1 MAAPKLYRRL
11 ATGLAFAVFGGLGV
25 FFQFLIFPGIVL
37 VIRNKARRKILAR
50 RVIHLTFKWFIAFIR
65 AIAILDWKAENLEK
79 LQKPGQ
85 LILANH
91 LTLIDVVFLFSFV
104 PNACAIIK
112 SGLAK
117 NPFTWGAV
125 YAAGYITNDSGPELI
140 EDCVK
145 ELKSGASLI
154 IFPEGTRTP
163 QGQVPKLK
171 HGAMITAFESDIDPT
186 LLKITCEPLSLT
198 KGAHWWDVPEKPM
211 FFTFSVLGQLSVE
224 PYRTLYKNSAP
235 KAVRALSREIF
246 GVLFPDF
253 VNKQSEKGTDNV

>member
-1 MAAPKLYRRL
+1 MAAEKLYRRM

-37 VIRNKARRKILAR
+37 VIRNKTKRKIVAR
-50 RVIHLTFKWFIAFIR
+50 RVIHRAFKWFIAFMR
-65 AIAILDWKAENLEK
+65 AIGILDWKGFNLEK

-140 EDCVK
+140 EDCVR
-145 ELKSGASLI
+145 ELKTGASLI

-163 QGQVPKLK
+163 AGQVPKLK
-171 HGAMITAFESDIDPT
+171 HGAMITAFESAIEPT
-186 LLKITCEPLSLT
+186 LVRITCEPLSLT

-211 FFTFSVLGQLSVE
+211 FFTFRVLGQQPIE
-224 PYRTLYKNSAP
+224 QYRALYKNSGP
-235 KAVRALSREIF
+235 KAVRALSRDIF
-246 GVLFPDF
+246 GVLFPNF
-253 VNKQSEKGTDNV
+253 VNKQSEKGNENV